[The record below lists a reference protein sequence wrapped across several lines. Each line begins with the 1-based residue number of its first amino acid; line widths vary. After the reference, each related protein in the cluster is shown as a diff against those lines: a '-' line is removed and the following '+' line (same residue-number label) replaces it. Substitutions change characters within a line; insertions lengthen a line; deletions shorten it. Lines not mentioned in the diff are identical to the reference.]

1 MISALN
7 RLLLLSGNRILFF
20 LGIIFISACSPK
32 VVPEKKPRPTPA
44 PDREIK
50 EKPVLQQLPEAKEV
64 KSKEEKD
71 KETIISLLLPF
82 ELASINYKTAAL
94 KDLAKAEIA
103 IDFYQGFKMAVD
115 SVAHTMGG
123 NFKLQVYDSK
133 DDPFSISSLVAKAGI
148 KNSDLIVGPVFPNGV
163 KAFATYSKDMKKMV
177 VSPLAA
183 SDPETFNNPYLITI
197 NNSLDQHTY
206 KAIKFIKEE
215 LRPKKIVLIRSG
227 QADEYKYA
235 VPFKKGLDSL
245 AKGISFSEIGI
256 KAVGYE
262 NVFKSLNP
270 SGLNVIVLPSTDR
283 NFLLAITKE
292 LEKLTSNFQIAVIGH
307 PGWEKAQFLDANVM
321 EKLNAYITSSY
332 KINYKTPRVEE
343 FIQNYRNNFQLE
355 PGEYAFKGFD
365 IGYYFAQLMVNKNN
379 DLSNVILKRDFDGI
393 HNNFSFKKDLK
404 YGFYNNSLMI
414 LKYQDFQLIEID

>member
-7 RLLLLSGNRILFF
+7 RLLPLSGNKCLILLGMLF
-20 LGIIFISACSPK
+20 LAACSPK

-50 EKPVLQQLPEAKEV
+50 EKPVLQQLPEAKENDN
-64 KSKEEKD
+64 KEKV
-71 KETIISLLLPF
+71 ISLVLPF
-82 ELASINYKTAAL
+82 ELTSINYKTAAL

-103 IDFYQGFKMAVD
+103 IDFYQGFKMGVD
-115 SVAHTMGG
+115 SVAHTIGG

-133 DDPFSISSLVAKAGI
+133 DDPTNIAILASKAGI
-148 KNSDLIVGPVFPNGV
+148 KNSDLIVGPVFPNGI
-163 KAFATYSKDMKKMV
+163 KAFATYSKAMKKMV

-206 KAIKFIKEE
+206 RALSFIKEE

-245 AKGISFSEIGI
+245 AKGIAFSEIGI

-262 NVFKSLNP
+262 NVYKSLNP
-270 SGLNVIVLPSTDR
+270 TGLNVIVLPSTDR
-283 NFLLAITKE
+283 NFLLAMTKQI
-292 LEKLTSNFQIAVIGH
+292 EKLTSNFQIAVVGH
-307 PGWEKAQFLDANVM
+307 PAWEKAQFLDANVM
-321 EKLNAYITSSY
+321 ESLNAYITSSY
-332 KINYKTPRVEE
+332 KINYKTPRVEQ
-343 FIQNYRNNFQLE
+343 FIRNYRNNFQLE

-365 IGYYFAQLMVNKNN
+365 IGYYFAQLMVDKNN
-379 DLSNVILKRDFDGI
+379 DLSKALLKQNFDGI
-393 HNNFSFKKDLK
+393 HNDFSFKRDLK

-414 LKYQDFQLIEID
+414 LKYQDFQLAEVD

>member
-1 MISALN
+1 M
-7 RLLLLSGNRILFF
+7 LF
-20 LGIIFISACSPK
+20 LAACSPK

-44 PDREIK
+44 PDREIN
-50 EKPVLQQLPEAKEV
+50 EKPVLQQLPEAKENDN
-64 KSKEEKD
+64 KEKV
-71 KETIISLLLPF
+71 ISLVLPF
-82 ELASINYKTAAL
+82 ELTSINYKTAAL

-103 IDFYQGFKMAVD
+103 IDFYQGFKMGVD
-115 SVAHTMGG
+115 SVAHTIGG

-133 DDPFSISSLVAKAGI
+133 DDPTNIAILASKAGI
-148 KNSDLIVGPVFPNGV
+148 KNSDLIVGPVFPNGI
-163 KAFATYSKDMKKMV
+163 KAFATYSKAMKKMV

-206 KAIKFIKEE
+206 RALSFIKEE

-245 AKGISFSEIGI
+245 AKGIAFSEIGI

-262 NVFKSLNP
+262 NVYKSLNP
-270 SGLNVIVLPSTDR
+270 TGLNVIVLPSTDR
-283 NFLLAITKE
+283 NFLLAMTKQI
-292 LEKLTSNFQIAVIGH
+292 EKLTSNFQIAVVGH

-321 EKLNAYITSSY
+321 ESLNAYITSSY
-332 KINYKTPRVEE
+332 KINYKTPRVEQ
-343 FIQNYRNNFQLE
+343 FIRNYRNNFQLE

-365 IGYYFAQLMVNKNN
+365 IGYYFAQLMVDKNN
-379 DLSNVILKRDFDGI
+379 DLSKALLKQNFDGI
-393 HNNFSFKKDLK
+393 HNDFSFKRDLK

-414 LKYQDFQLIEID
+414 LKYQDFQLAEVD